1 MKKLIALAILLNLS
15 LTAFSQTDTSNKKP
29 TQEPVKCL
37 PVSTFKEI
45 AKDLLKGDSAKAE
58 LKLANEQIVMLEQK
72 VALKDSVIV
81 TMQQKEENYK
91 TIIGAHEEKFST
103 LENYTKS
110 VELKLKKEKVKNKFK
125 SFIGGGL
132 VAVLTVL
139 LVIK

>member
-1 MKKLIALAILLNLS
+1 M
-15 LTAFSQTDTSNKKP
+15 
-29 TQEPVKCL
+29 KCL

-58 LKLANEQIVMLEQK
+58 LKLANEQILKLEEK

-91 TIIGAHEEKFST
+91 TIIGAHEQKFQV
-103 LENYTKS
+103 LEDYTKS

-139 LVIK
+139 LIVK

>member
-1 MKKLIALAILLNLS
+1 
-15 LTAFSQTDTSNKKP
+15 
-29 TQEPVKCL
+29 
-37 PVSTFKEI
+37 
-45 AKDLLKGDSAKAE
+45 
-58 LKLANEQIVMLEQK
+58 
-72 VALKDSVIV
+72 
-81 TMQQKEENYK
+81 MQQKEENYK

>member
-1 MKKLIALAILLNLS
+1 M
-15 LTAFSQTDTSNKKP
+15 TAFSQTDTSNKKP
-29 TQEPVKCL
+29 IQEPVKCL

-45 AKDLLKGDSAKAE
+45 AKDLLRGDSAKAE
-58 LKLANEQIVMLEQK
+58 LKLANEQIVKLEEK
-72 VALKDSVIV
+72 VSLKDSVIV

-91 TIIGAHEEKFST
+91 TIIGAHEQKYST

-125 SFIGGGL
+125 SFIGGTL
-132 VAVLTVL
+132 VAVLTVF

>member
-58 LKLANEQIVMLEQK
+58 LKLANEQIVKLEEK
-72 VALKDSVIV
+72 VSLKDSVIV

-91 TIIGAHEEKFST
+91 TIIGAHEQKFST

-125 SFIGGGL
+125 SFIGGTL
-132 VAVLTVL
+132 VAVLTVML
-139 LVIK
+139 IVK

>member
-1 MKKLIALAILLNLS
+1 MKKLIALVILLNLS